1 MILTLLPIMATSFL
15 DSAEDNDALINI
27 ISGKYAMASC
37 SKRRTKI
44 IKNLAPTYWRRFSG
58 TQDREYLFK
67 ETHLLYMRVL
77 PKADCTNRIK
87 VKFKVPLSEY
97 ISG

>member
-37 SKRRTKI
+37 SKRRAKI
-44 IKNLAPTYWRRFSG
+44 IKNCPSTNLMMRF
-58 TQDREYLFK
+58 
-67 ETHLLYMRVL
+67 
-77 PKADCTNRIK
+77 
-87 VKFKVPLSEY
+87 
-97 ISG
+97 

>member
-15 DSAEDNDALINI
+15 DSAEDNAALINI

-37 SKRRTKI
+37 SNRRAKI
-44 IKNLAPTYWRRFSG
+44 IKNLTYWRRLNE

-67 ETHLLYMRVL
+67 ATHL
-77 PKADCTNRIK
+77 
-87 VKFKVPLSEY
+87 
-97 ISG
+97 